1 MASKQILLASLVSLL
16 MGIGSGCSTLKL
28 PNLPNFPFSSRG
40 TDAAEMYKS
49 ADFPVVGSV
58 SEQAYH
64 GVRQAKSQ
72 HAVVLEVVGDSEPVR
87 VLPLPSGQTVYVSNL
102 LSDTGVAKKLGVIEA
117 TLYRSEADSIGGLP
131 MEVRIAGDG
140 QTVRPESDYALRPGD
155 RLRVAE
161 GAHPLLEGLFGSV
174 LGL

>member
-1 MASKQILLASLVSLL
+1 MASKQILVASLASLLI
-16 MGIGSGCSTLKL
+16 GIGSGCSTLNL
-28 PNLPNFPFSSRG
+28 PNLPTLPFSSTG
-40 TDAAEMYKS
+40 TDADMYKS
-49 ADFPVVGSV
+49 PEFPSVGSV

-87 VLPLPSGQTVYVSNL
+87 VLPLPPGKTVYVSNL
-102 LSDTGVAKKLGVIEA
+102 LEDTGVAKKLGAIEA

-131 MEVRIAGDG
+131 MEVRVASDG
-140 QTVRPESDYALRPGD
+140 RTVRPESDYALRPGD

-161 GAHPLLEGLFGSV
+161 GTNPILEGLFGSI

>member
-1 MASKQILLASLVSLL
+1 
-16 MGIGSGCSTLKL
+16 
-28 PNLPNFPFSSRG
+28 
-40 TDAAEMYKS
+40 
-49 ADFPVVGSV
+49 
-58 SEQAYH
+58 
-64 GVRQAKSQ
+64 
-72 HAVVLEVVGDSEPVR
+72 
-87 VLPLPSGQTVYVSNL
+87 
-102 LSDTGVAKKLGVIEA
+102 VIEA